1 MLGSGH
7 SHQLLTQFEPLI
19 HHTVRRLGFTPIHAY
34 YQDFCQECRLHLLTL
49 SDQFDGQPLG
59 ADRYAFT
66 AYAKRGLTWHLTNF
80 LRSQHP
86 DRELSL
92 EEIEQTA
99 NQLTLATSESSYS
112 LTKLLTDMED
122 QLPEESYALL
132 TLLLSSDA
140 NTQELA
146 TLFQVSERTIRYRKN
161 RLKDHVKD
169 WISRQP

>member
-1 MLGSGH
+1 MIESRY

-19 HHTVRRLGFTPIHAY
+19 HHTVRQLGFTPLHAY

-49 SDQFDGQPLG
+49 SKQFKGQPLG

-80 LRSQHP
+80 LRTQHP
-86 DRELSL
+86 DRDLSL
-92 EEIEQTA
+92 EEVEQTA
-99 NQLTLATSESSYS
+99 NQVAVSTSESSYS
-112 LTKLLTDMED
+112 LSTLLKDLEAS
-122 QLPEESYALL
+122 LPEELYSLL

-140 NTQELA
+140 TSSELA
-146 TLFQVSERTIRYRKN
+146 TFFQVSERTIRYRKS
-161 RLKDHVKD
+161 RLKQHVQD